1 LSFLPGL
8 WLLVSL
14 SWIEHPWAKSKVL
27 RWCVFSVAA
36 ILILVVWTNEWHHLW
51 YESIVPS
58 GVTGFARFQRGVLY
72 FPLFGVL
79 ASAFVVSAVLL
90 LLHPKKSV
98 QMTHKAI
105 IVLVANVFPPLF
117 AVAFQLGLRP
127 GGLDPTIFSLIP
139 AFIVLSVGLFRHDFI
154 RLVPIARDLIVE
166 SLEQPVLV
174 FDAAERL
181 VDHNAA
187 AEAYLPEFEAAL
199 KGVVADRGELPIVM
213 GDGTRTF
220 RYRRTPIPGAGP
232 GPHGTV
238 AIFSDITEEK
248 TLLGVLA
255 HQATHDALTGVAN
268 RRHFEDHAVGEITRA
283 ARSGGTLALVLFD
296 LDHFKDIND
305 KYGHQSGDKV
315 LKGVVA
321 SVLGKLRNY
330 DLLARVGGEEFAV
343 LMPGVNPVEA
353 HEAAERWRAG
363 LEQTP
368 HVLPGAV
375 KAVTAS
381 FGVATLNDLP
391 LTLPADAR
399 LRLDT
404 LMGLADRALYQA
416 KADGRNR
423 VC

>member
-1 LSFLPGL
+1 MGS
-8 WLLVSL
+8 
-14 SWIEHPWAKSKVL
+14 
-27 RWCVFSVAA
+27 
-36 ILILVVWTNEWHHLW
+36 
-51 YESIVPS
+51 
-58 GVTGFARFQRGVLY
+58 
-72 FPLFGVL
+72 
-79 ASAFVVSAVLL
+79 
-90 LLHPKKSV
+90 
-98 QMTHKAI
+98 
-105 IVLVANVFPPLF
+105 
-117 AVAFQLGLRP
+117 
-127 GGLDPTIFSLIP
+127 TI
-139 AFIVLSVGLFRHDFI
+139 
-154 RLVPIARDLIVE
+154 
-166 SLEQPVLV
+166 
-174 FDAAERL
+174 
-181 VDHNAA
+181 
-187 AEAYLPEFEAAL
+187 
-199 KGVVADRGELPIVM
+199 
-213 GDGTRTF
+213 
-220 RYRRTPIPGAGP
+220 P